1 MGAAVSVPV
10 DIDAAKAA
18 AGDSFDQHK
27 WDAAVKD
34 GQGKVSAELF
44 NAHVLV
50 SEADGNDGKVTAN
63 GRRLK
68 KPLLGTRSAL
78 PARGRTAAKP
88 FQNLVAFQPPPTKSA
103 GAPVAADDQA
113 KWCINGGDRHD
124 WHRWHKFTPIK
135 KYLLQEVLAEMR
147 RRGYNM
153 RRLPCD
159 WTQAMVKCTHSRGSA
174 SAQRVEELLA
184 GLTRIAR

>member
-135 KYLLQEVLAEMR
+135 KYRCGRA
-147 RRGYNM
+147 G
-153 RRLPCD
+153 CGFFK
-159 WTQAMVKCTHSRGSA
+159 KCWLKCEDADTTCGGCHVIGHKRW
-174 SAQRVEELLA
+174 
-184 GLTRIAR
+184 